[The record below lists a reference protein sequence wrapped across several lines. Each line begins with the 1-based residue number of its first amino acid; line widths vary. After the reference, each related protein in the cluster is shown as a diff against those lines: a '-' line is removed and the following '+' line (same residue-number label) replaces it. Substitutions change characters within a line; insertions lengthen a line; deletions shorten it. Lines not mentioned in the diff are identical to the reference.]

1 MRVSRRFLTALALL
15 ALLHIYIGSR
25 LLPPLPLGTTG
36 LVVGWLA
43 VLASFLMMPLA
54 VFARGGRDQ
63 EWSDRLAWIGL
74 TTMGLF
80 SSLFVFTL
88 LRDMVLLIASAFA
101 TAPQML
107 AFTRLTAMAT
117 IAIAVLATLIGL
129 FNARRRAAVVDVEVP
144 VANLPAELRGFSIA
158 QISDVHVGP
167 TIKHEYVAAIVD
179 AVNGL
184 DADVIAVTGDVVD
197 GNVPQL
203 AAHVA
208 PLSRLRSRHGT
219 YFVTGN
225 HEYYSGAQA
234 WTKEFERLGMH
245 VLTNQH
251 VVLTHQE
258 HQIVVA
264 GVTDYS
270 AHHFDPKHRSD
281 PVVALRGAPASAAV
295 RILLAHQPRSAEA
308 AAEAGFD
315 LQLSGH
321 THGGQFWPWNHFVRF
336 QQPFTAGLN
345 RLKNLWVYTSRG
357 TGYWGPPK
365 RFGAPSEITRIRLI
379 PA

>member
-1 MRVSRRFLTALALL
+1 MSRRFLSALALL
-15 ALLHIYIGSR
+15 ALLHFYIGSR
-25 LLPPLPLGTTG
+25 LLPPLTLGAVGAT
-36 LVVGWLA
+36 VGWLTL
-43 VLASFLMMPLA
+43 LASFLLMPLA
-54 VFARGGRDQ
+54 VFARGARDPK
-63 EWSDRLAWIGL
+63 WSDRLAWIGL

-80 SSLFVFTL
+80 SSLVVFTL
-88 LRDMVLLIASAFA
+88 LRDVALLISRIFLSA
-101 TAPQML
+101 TDML
-107 AFTRLTAMAT
+107 AFERVTA
-117 IAIAVLATLIGL
+117 IAAIVIAVLATLIGL
-129 FNARRRAAVVDVEVP
+129 FNARRRAAVVEVDIP
-144 VANLPAELRGFSIA
+144 VANLPTELNGFSIA

-167 TIKHEYVAAIVD
+167 TIKQPYVTAIVE

-184 DADVIAVTGDVVD
+184 NVDVIAVTGDVVD
-197 GNVPQL
+197 GSVGQL

-208 PLSRLRSRHGT
+208 PLSALRSRYGT

-234 WTKEFERLGMH
+234 WTQEFQRLGMR
-245 VLTNQH
+245 VLTNEH
-251 VVLTHQE
+251 VVLTHGD

-264 GVTDYS
+264 GVTDFS
-270 AHHFDPKHRSD
+270 AHHFDPRNRSD
-281 PVVALRGAPASAAV
+281 PAVAMHGAPPGAVV

-308 AAEAGFD
+308 AADAGFD

-345 RLKNLWVYTSRG
+345 KLRDLWVYTSRG

-365 RFGAPSEITRIRLI
+365 RFGAPSEITRIRLV

>member
-1 MRVSRRFLTALALL
+1 MRVSRRFLYAIALL
-15 ALLHIYIGSR
+15 ALLHLYIGLR
-25 LLPPLPLGTTG
+25 LLPPLPVGPTG
-36 LVVGWLA
+36 YTIGALA
-43 VLASFLMMPLA
+43 LLTSFLLMPLA
-54 VFARGGRDQ
+54 LVARSARDQ

-80 SSLFVFTL
+80 SSLLVFTL
-88 LRDMVLLIASAFA
+88 LRDLALLIARVFVAGVEMPGVERITAIA
-101 TAPQML
+101 TL
-107 AFTRLTAMAT
+107 
-117 IAIAVLATLIGL
+117 AIAVLATLIGL
-129 FNARRRAAVVDVEVP
+129 FNARRLAAVVDVEVP
-144 VANLPAELRGFSIA
+144 VANLPPELHGFSIA

-167 TIKHEYVAAIVD
+167 TIKHKYVDAIVE

-184 DADVIAVTGDVVD
+184 DADVIAVTGDLVD
-197 GNVPQL
+197 GSVRQL

-234 WTKEFERLGMH
+234 WTDELRRLGMR
-245 VLTNQH
+245 VLMNEH
-251 VVLTHQE
+251 VVLNCRDQ
-258 HQIVVA
+258 QIVVA

-270 AHHFDPKHRSD
+270 AHHFDPRQRSD
-281 PVVALRGAPASAAV
+281 PSVALQGAPASAAV
-295 RILLAHQPRSAEA
+295 KILLAHQPRSAA
-308 AAEAGFD
+308 AAAAAGFD

-345 RLKNLWVYTSRG
+345 RLQDLWVYTSRG

-365 RFGAPSEITRIRLI
+365 RFGAPSEITRIRLV

>member
-1 MRVSRRFLTALALL
+1 MRVSRRFLYAIALL
-15 ALLHIYIGSR
+15 ALFHVYIGLR
-25 LLPPLPLGTTG
+25 LLPPLP
-36 LVVGWLA
+36 VGPPGYAAGALA
-43 VLASFLMMPLA
+43 LLASCLLMPLA
-54 VFARGGRDQ
+54 LVARGARDE

-80 SSLFVFTL
+80 SSLLVFTV
-88 LRDMVLLIASAFA
+88 LRDVALLVV
-101 TAPQML
+101 
-107 AFTRLTAMAT
+107 RLFVADGEMAAVERITAMAT
-117 IAIAVLATLIGL
+117 IAMAVFATLIGL
-129 FNARRRAAVVDVEVP
+129 FNARRRAAVVEVKVP
-144 VANLPAELRGFSIA
+144 VANLPPELHGFSIA

-167 TIKHEYVAAIVD
+167 TIKQKYVDAIVE

-197 GNVPQL
+197 GSVRQL
-203 AAHVA
+203 ASHVA

-234 WTKEFERLGMH
+234 WTSEFQRLGMR
-245 VLTNQH
+245 VLMNEH
-251 VVLTHQE
+251 VVLH
-258 HQIVVA
+258 HRDRQIVVA
-264 GVTDYS
+264 GVTDFG
-270 AHHFDPKHRSD
+270 AHHFDPRHRSD
-281 PVVALRGAPASAAV
+281 PSVALQGAPASAAV
-295 RILLAHQPRSAEA
+295 KILLAHQPRSAA
-308 AAEAGFD
+308 AAAAAGFD

-345 RLKNLWVYTSRG
+345 RLQDLWVYVSRG

-365 RFGAPSEITRIRLI
+365 RFGAPSEITRIRLV
-379 PA
+379 AE

>member
-1 MRVSRRFLTALALL
+1 MRLSRRFLTAIALL
-15 ALLHIYIGSR
+15 ALLHVYIGLR
-25 LLPPLPLGTTG
+25 LLPPLPIGATG
-36 LVVGWLA
+36 YVIGA
-43 VLASFLMMPLA
+43 VALLASCLLMPLA
-54 VFARGGRDQ
+54 VFARAARDPQ
-63 EWSDRLAWIGL
+63 WSDRLAWIGL

-80 SSLFVFTL
+80 SSLVVFTL
-88 LRDMVLLIASAFA
+88 LRDIVLLIASIFVGAA
-101 TAPQML
+101 QAL
-107 AFTRLTAMAT
+107 AFERLTAIAT
-117 IAIAVLATLIGL
+117 IGIAVLATSIGL

-144 VANLPAELRGFSIA
+144 VANLPAELHGFSIA

-167 TIKHEYVAAIVD
+167 TIKHEYVAAIVE
-179 AVNGL
+179 AVNEL
-184 DADVIAVTGDVVD
+184 EADVIAVTGDVVD

-219 YFVTGN
+219 YVVTGN
-225 HEYYSGAQA
+225 HEYYSGAHA
-234 WTKEFERLGMH
+234 WTQEFQRLGMR
-245 VLTNQH
+245 VLLNEH
-251 VVLTHQE
+251 VVLTHHE
-258 HQIVVA
+258 CQIVVA

-270 AHHFDPKHRSD
+270 AHHFDPRHRSD
-281 PVVALRGAPASAAV
+281 PAAALLGAPESAAV
-295 RILLAHQPRSAEA
+295 KILLAHQPRSAA
-308 AAEAGFD
+308 AAAAAGFD

-365 RFGAPSEITRIRLI
+365 RFGAPSEITRIRLVS
-379 PA
+379 A

>member
-1 MRVSRRFLTALALL
+1 MRLSRRFLTAIALL
-15 ALLHIYIGSR
+15 ALIHVYIGLR
-25 LLPPLPLGTTG
+25 LLPPLPIGTTG
-36 LVVGWLA
+36 YIIGA
-43 VLASFLMMPLA
+43 VALLASCLMMPLA
-54 VFARGGRDQ
+54 VFARSARNPQ
-63 EWSDRLAWIGL
+63 WSDRLAWIGL

-80 SSLFVFTL
+80 SSLLVFTL
-88 LRDMVLLIASAFA
+88 LRDLVLLIATLFMAS
-101 TAPQML
+101 PQAL
-107 AFTRLTAMAT
+107 AFERLTAIAT
-117 IAIAVLATLIGL
+117 IGVAMLATLIGL

-144 VANLPAELRGFSIA
+144 VANLPAELHGFSIA

-167 TIKHEYVAAIVD
+167 TIKQEYVAAIVE
-179 AVNGL
+179 AVNEL
-184 DADVIAVTGDVVD
+184 EADVIAVTGDVVD

-219 YFVTGN
+219 YLVTGN
-225 HEYYSGAQA
+225 HEYYSGAHA
-234 WTKEFERLGMH
+234 WTQEFQRLGMR
-245 VLTNQH
+245 VLLNEH
-251 VVLTHQE
+251 VVLTHHE
-258 HQIVVA
+258 CQIVVA

-270 AHHFDPKHRSD
+270 AHHFDPRHRSD
-281 PVVALRGAPASAAV
+281 PAAALLGAPASAAV
-295 RILLAHQPRSAEA
+295 KILLAHQPRSAEA
-308 AAEAGFD
+308 AAAAGFD

-357 TGYWGPPK
+357 TGYWGPPE
-365 RFGAPSEITRIRLI
+365 RFGAPTEITRIRLV